1 VHRKNRLT
9 DREDFKK
16 VYRQGQSTA
25 NYQFALYYME
35 RADQG
40 PFRVGVSVSKKIGK
54 AVVRN
59 RLRRRIKEA
68 VRLNQHLLKDGYDL
82 IIIARRASLNLN
94 DFKAL
99 QKSLLHVLRKA
110 SLLR

>member
-1 VHRKNRLT
+1 
-9 DREDFKK
+9 
-16 VYRQGQSTA
+16 
-25 NYQFALYYME
+25 
-35 RADQG
+35 
-40 PFRVGVSVSKKIGK
+40 
-54 AVVRN
+54 
-59 RLRRRIKEA
+59 
-68 VRLNQHLLKDGYDL
+68 LNQHLLKDGYDL